1 MMSWR
6 DKDFHVSEM
15 IGQGVQ
21 TEKTNRESERTLA
34 PTESFKQACDLVLK
48 AFEEKNKSRS
58 EDEMTRWQKLQ
69 HDAVIGKQEAV
80 KLFKEEIEEYLRNAQ
95 LLQVKQPSYY
105 ESLVEAVF
113 QETFGLGPISVWWKH
128 PKFSES
134 QSARIIG
141 KKIYFDIPGER
152 ALRKFTYDSEQ
163 TVIENIIEKIR
174 MKDEFAHINKFN
186 PKLEMDLEDG
196 TRVTILIPPRVRK
209 TTLIFRNV
217 TIRKPMLEDFVQR
230 GSIPTE
236 ALPILRGMAKSMLNM
251 VVMGKVR
258 SAKTTLLKA
267 LFAERYRE
275 GQVAV
280 TIENGHSEMKL
291 GDIYP
296 DAQLIEMIV
305 RTAEEYD
312 EVFAQVLRSD
322 YHFCVVGEMRS
333 VEAELYCMACERGE
347 GGSMTSY
354 HTEKMKNMPG
364 QITRLILQRYPGRDY
379 QNELIRVAECLD
391 IGIVM
396 KELPDGSKRLHRISE
411 IRLDPYTLQVTVHD
425 VMRWDSLHNDWT
437 YANDLSPET
446 REKMRE
452 ASPGQTGYA
461 EQAFRALEKLSKE
474 KPIIGSN
481 VEQEINRVAS

>member
-1 MMSWR
+1 MTAWR
-6 DKDFHVSEM
+6 EKDFHVSEM
-15 IGQGVQ
+15 IGQGAQ
-21 TEKTNRESERTLA
+21 TEKNRESERTLA
-34 PTESFKQACDLVLK
+34 PTESFKQACELVRK
-48 AFEEKNKSRS
+48 AMQEKNESRS
-58 EDEMTRWQKLQ
+58 EAEMTRWQKLQ

-80 KLFKEEIEEYLRNAQ
+80 KLFKEEIEEYLRGAQ
-95 LLQVKQPSYY
+95 LLHVKQPSYY

-134 QSARIIG
+134 QSARIMGTQIF
-141 KKIYFDIPGER
+141 FDIPGER
-152 ALRKFTYDSEQ
+152 ALQKFSYESEQ
-163 TVIENIIEKIR
+163 VVENIIEKIR
-174 MKDEFAHINKFN
+174 MKDEFAHIHKFS
-186 PKLEMDLEDG
+186 PKLEIDLEDG
-196 TRVTILIPPRVRK
+196 TRVTILISPRVRR
-209 TTLIFRNV
+209 TTLVFRNV

-230 GSIPTE
+230 GSIPAE
-236 ALPILRGMAKSMLNM
+236 ALPIMRGIAKSMLNM

-305 RTAEEYD
+305 RTDAEYD

-354 HTEKMKNMPG
+354 HTEKVKNMPG
-364 QITRLILQRYPGRDY
+364 QIARLILQRYPGRDMK
-379 QNELIRVAECLD
+379 NEIIRVAECLD

-396 KELPDGSKRLHRISE
+396 KELPDGSKRLQRISE

-425 VMRWDSLHNDWT
+425 IMRWDSRQNTWT
-437 YANDLSPET
+437 YANDLSEET
-446 REKMRE
+446 REKMLE

-481 VEQEINRVAS
+481 IEQEINRSVS